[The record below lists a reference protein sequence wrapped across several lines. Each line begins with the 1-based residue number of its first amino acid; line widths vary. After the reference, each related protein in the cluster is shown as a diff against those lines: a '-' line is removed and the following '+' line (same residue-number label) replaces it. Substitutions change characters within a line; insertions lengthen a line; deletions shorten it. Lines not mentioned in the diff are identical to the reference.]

1 MVAKADHPRLCLW
14 CVHFRIQEGF
24 GGTSVTPAEMPFVSC
39 LLSIWYQS
47 SIEDVEEWRKVQL
60 RAQTCDHYQEGVEE
74 EIVVL
79 EQ

>member
-1 MVAKADHPRLCLW
+1 
-14 CVHFRIQEGF
+14 
-24 GGTSVTPAEMPFVSC
+24 MPFVSC